1 MKENIEN
8 IEKHREKDLEIEENE
23 EDLENIE

>member
-8 IEKHREKDLEIEENE
+8 IEKHRKNDLEIEENE
-23 EDLENIE
+23 RDLENLK